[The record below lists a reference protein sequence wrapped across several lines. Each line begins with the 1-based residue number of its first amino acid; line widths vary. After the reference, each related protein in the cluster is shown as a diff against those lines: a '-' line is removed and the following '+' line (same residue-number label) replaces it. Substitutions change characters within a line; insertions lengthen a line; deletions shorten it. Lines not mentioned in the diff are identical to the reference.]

1 MNPRRSLLMIGTL
14 LLFGLAIANV
24 RASLLPLPQ
33 QDTSP
38 VVERISAEELKTKL
52 AGKRPLTII
61 DVRASN
67 AYVYSDKKIKGAIRV
82 KLRRL
87 HSRLALP
94 PLRDI
99 PRDREVITYCACP
112 NEETSIRAAQVL
124 LAAGFKQVRALKGG
138 WNAWLKVD
146 GQLEAKPKRL

>member
-1 MNPRRSLLMIGTL
+1 MNSKRCLVAICTLLML
-14 LLFGLAIANV
+14 SLAIVNQA
-24 RASLLPLPQ
+24 ATGQDKSPQ
-33 QDTSP
+33 I
-38 VVERISAEELKTKL
+38 ERISAEELKTKL
-52 AGKRPLTII
+52 AAKRPLTII
-61 DVRASN
+61 DVRASS

-87 HSRLALP
+87 KSRLSLP

-146 GQLEAKPKRL
+146 GQLETKPKRL